1 MATYS
6 SIMYTETPSAATTSS
21 RFGLG
26 SMKLIKDL
34 SISSGTGTVS
44 FVNGSASVVIDST
57 YKTYIFKCINLHPSA
72 DNSERHIGFQA
83 STNAGSSYGISAT
96 QSFVQNGHGETSGST
111 STAYDQYYDQAASTG
126 FIALNKDVGADND
139 QASNAELWLFNP
151 SNTSYMKQFICR
163 ANSSERADSSNN
175 PWVGG
180 YFHTTSAID
189 AIQFKMTADD
199 VDAGNIKLYGI
210 A

>member
-6 SIMYTETPSAATTSS
+6 SIMYTETPSAATIGSK
-21 RFGLG
+21 FGLG

-57 YKTYIFKCINLHPSA
+57 YKTYIFKLINIHPSA
-72 DNSERHIGFQA
+72 QNGARLVAFQA
-83 STNAGSSYGISAT
+83 STDTGSSYGITAT
-96 QSFVQNGHGETSGST
+96 STFVQNGHGETSGST
-111 STAYDQYYDQAASTG
+111 TTAYDQYYDVGGATD
-126 FIALNKDVGADND
+126 FIPLNKDVGADND

-151 SNTSYMKQFICR
+151 SNTSYMKQFISR
-163 ANSSERADSSNN
+163 SNAAERADSTNN
-175 PWVGG
+175 PMVGG

-189 AIQFKMTADD
+189 AIQFKITADSI
-199 VDAGNIKLYGI
+199 DAGNIKLYGI